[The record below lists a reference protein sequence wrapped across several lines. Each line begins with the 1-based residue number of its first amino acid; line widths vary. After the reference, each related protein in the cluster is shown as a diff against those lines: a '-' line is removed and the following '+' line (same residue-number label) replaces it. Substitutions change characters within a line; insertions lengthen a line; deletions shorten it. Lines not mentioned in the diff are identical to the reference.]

1 MTLKDDRIDNTAAL
15 ARHLGLSRWTVSRVI
30 NGHPGVRE
38 ATRKRVETAM
48 LELGF
53 SPNPM
58 ARGLRGQRT
67 HLVGIC
73 LHELDNPVLSGK
85 AMALQRFLRSRGYQA
100 LLELT
105 NSERALEAVV
115 LQSFRSLKVDGI
127 ILVASRLRK
136 NDPLLNELVTNGMPI
151 VALDPFHDLPLSTV
165 RLNRREALREL
176 VQVFLNKGHTHITLA
191 GISNRSEYGQDRMA
205 GIHEALSENGLD
217 LKTSLAV
224 FEKSPSLGYSVTAGF
239 ELAERLLAQET
250 LPQAII
256 AANDRIAMGIMQR
269 FRSAGKLAPRDY
281 SIAGFDN
288 LEAGLCTQPAL
299 TTIDQQVDTLIEA
312 TVEQLL
318 NRIEPES
325 ITLSD
330 TPPQQLIDALLV
342 SRESIASPRS

>member
-1 MTLKDDRIDNTAAL
+1 MVNSGNSIDSTAAL
-15 ARHLGLSRWTVSRVI
+15 AKHLGLSRWTVSRVI
-30 NGHPGVRE
+30 NGHPGVRDE
-38 ATRKRVETAM
+38 TRQRVESAM
-48 LELGF
+48 RELGF

-105 NSERALEAVV
+105 NSERALEALV

-127 ILVASRLRK
+127 ILVASRLRQS
-136 NDPLLNELVTNGMPI
+136 DPLIEELIKAEMPI
-151 VALDPFHDLPLSTV
+151 VALDPMHPLPLPTV
-165 RLNRREALREL
+165 RLNRREALRQL
-176 VQVFLNKGHTHITLA
+176 VQAFLDNGHTHITLA
-191 GISNRSEYGQDRMA
+191 GISPRSEYGQDRMA
-205 GIHEALSENGLD
+205 GINEALANAKLD
-217 LKTSLAV
+217 PRKALTLY
-224 FEKSPSLGYSVTAGF
+224 EKSPALGYSVTAGF
-239 ELAERLLAQET
+239 EIAERMLAKDP

-256 AANDRIAMGIMQR
+256 AANDRIAMGVMQR
-269 FRSAGKLAPRDY
+269 FRSAGKHAPRDY

-299 TTIDQQVDTLIEA
+299 TTIDQQVDTLIET

-318 NRIEPES
+318 NLMEPNP
-325 ITLSD
+325 LSGASSS
-330 TPPQQLIDALLV
+330 PQLIEALLV
-342 SRESIASPRS
+342 NRESIAGPRK

>member
-1 MTLKDDRIDNTAAL
+1 MAKEGNNIDSTAAL
-15 ARHLGLSRWTVSRVI
+15 AKHLGLSRWTVSRVI
-30 NGHPGVRE
+30 NGHPGVRDE
-38 ATRKRVETAM
+38 TRQRVESAM
-48 LELGF
+48 RELGF

-100 LLELT
+100 SLELT
-105 NSERALEAVV
+105 NSERTLETLV

-127 ILVASRLRK
+127 ILVASRLRE
-136 NDPLLNELVTNGMPI
+136 NDSLLRELVEAGMPI
-151 VALDPFHDLPLSTV
+151 VALDPMHNLPVPTV
-165 RLNRREALREL
+165 RLNRREALRQL
-176 VQVFLNKGHTHITLA
+176 AQVFLDKGHRHLTLA
-191 GISNRSEYGQDRMA
+191 GISPRSEYGHDRMT
-205 GIHEALSENGLD
+205 GIHEALADAGLSPTNA
-217 LKTSLAV
+217 LSIY
-224 FEKSPSLGYSVTAGF
+224 EKSPALGYSVTAGF
-239 ELAERLLAQET
+239 ELAERMLAQDS

-269 FRSAGKLAPRDY
+269 FRSAEKHAPRDY

-299 TTIDQQVDTLIEA
+299 TTIDQQIDPLIEV

-318 NRIEPES
+318 SLMEPNSPAGS
-325 ITLSD
+325 ISAI
-330 TPPQQLIDALLV
+330 QLIEALLV
-342 SRESIASPRS
+342 SRESIGKPRQ